1 MFNNNNSAREN
12 SFMGDSNNT
21 IGNIHQDKTINSTS
35 PNLSDIY
42 HLIHC
47 LTLPPSMGERTYANT
62 GYFSTTSLGLS
73 RSQVEILVTPSYQQ
87 SAMWEYLGN
96 WLLFEEFRPS
106 HTGSTTSL
114 GLSRSQVEILV
125 TPSYQQPVMCEYLG
139 NWLLLE
145 EFRPSYTGINMNNYN
160 IGGNV

>member
-1 MFNNNNSAREN
+1 MLSTTSLGLARSQVEIPRFGSAQETNAVDPNIAFSEYNLSDNLDFPSTLEQYISHGPVCGAREN

-62 GYFSTTSLGLS
+62 GYFSITSLGLL
-73 RSQVEILVTPSYQQ
+73 RSLVEIPV
-87 SAMWEYLGN
+87 
-96 WLLFEEFRPS
+96 LLA
-106 HTGSTTSL
+106 TNG
-114 GLSRSQVEILV
+114 
-125 TPSYQQPVMCEYLG
+125 
-139 NWLLLE
+139 
-145 EFRPSYTGINMNNYN
+145 
-160 IGGNV
+160 